1 MTDVLSAYRNQH
13 PALMEVRELSESE
26 PTRFRAALQLNEHRL
41 SLLDHPE
48 DYVPEHPAQRA
59 ALCGYGSQRVVLQVQ
74 EPGDASN
81 PVSDSY
87 ALALHLDDGDGGD
100 EADQLRVAV
109 VLSDLSPSMVH
120 ILRAGSGFMV
130 YLNPKVLGHVL
141 NLGLLADE
149 LVDHDEWAIVSHM
162 AADLLAAA
170 VKEALAVAHDEALL
184 GLGER
189 FPSVRYGA
197 NMLWFDEY
205 DELVDHTMVGTDQD
219 QKLALDED
227 ERLMPLD
234 VQTSSGAPGS
244 PRPATLLG
252 AALGRA
258 SALRDSLLHQ
268 VSQKAESDTEQE
280 VRESQAG
287 PDTRTQREIVD
298 DLIEQLA
305 DLGVR
310 VTMVEEPLF
319 TDHPEDDV
327 LAGGELR

>member
-26 PTRFRAALQLNEHRL
+26 PTRFHAALRLNEHEL
-41 SLLDHPE
+41 SLLDHSE
-48 DYVPEHPAQRA
+48 DYAPEHPAQRA
-59 ALCGYGSQRVVLQVQ
+59 ALCGHGSQRVVLQVLVV
-74 EPGDASN
+74 P
-81 PVSDSY
+81 DSY
-87 ALALHLDDGDGGD
+87 ALVLRLNDGDGGD

-120 ILRAGSGFMV
+120 ILGAGSGFMV

-170 VKEALAVAHDEALL
+170 VKEALEVAHDEALL
-184 GLGER
+184 NLGER

-197 NMLWFDEY
+197 NTLWFDEY
-205 DELVDHTMVGTDQD
+205 DELVDHTMAGTDQD
-219 QKLALDED
+219 QKLVLDED

-234 VQTSSGAPGS
+234 AQTNSGDPGS

-252 AALGRA
+252 AALDRA

-268 VSQKAESDTEQE
+268 VSQKAGSDTEQE

-319 TDHPEDDV
+319 TDHPEDDA

>member
-13 PALMEVRELSESE
+13 PALMEVRELSQGEFVG
-26 PTRFRAALQLNEHRL
+26 FRAALQLNEHEL

-48 DYVPEHPAQRA
+48 DYAPEHPAQRA
-59 ALCGYGSQRVVLQVQ
+59 ALCGHGSQRVVLQVQ
-74 EPGDASN
+74 EPCDAGN

-87 ALALHLDDGDGGD
+87 ALVLHLDDGDGGD
-100 EADQLRVAV
+100 EADQPRVAV

-120 ILRAGSGFMV
+120 ILGAGSGFMV
-130 YLNPKVLGHVL
+130 HLNPKVLGHVL

-149 LVDHDEWAIVSHM
+149 LVEHDEWAIVSHM

-184 GLGER
+184 NLGER

-197 NMLWFDEY
+197 NTLWFDEY
-205 DELVDHTMVGTDQD
+205 DELVYHTMAGTDQD
-219 QKLALDED
+219 QKLVLDED

-234 VQTSSGAPGS
+234 AQTSSGDPGS

-268 VSQKAESDTEQE
+268 VSQKAGPDTEPDT
-280 VRESQAG
+280 A

-298 DLIEQLA
+298 DLIDQLA

-319 TDHPEDDV
+319 TDHPEDDA

>member
-13 PALMEVRELSESE
+13 PALMDVRELSESE
-26 PTRFRAALQLNEHRL
+26 PTRFRAALRLNEHEL
-41 SLLDHPE
+41 SLLDYSE

-74 EPGDASN
+74 EPRDASN

-87 ALALHLDDGDGGD
+87 ALVLHLDDGDGGD
-100 EADQLRVAV
+100 EAGQPRVSV

-141 NLGLLADE
+141 NLGSLADE
-149 LVDHDEWAIVSHM
+149 LVDYGEWAIVSHM
-162 AADLLAAA
+162 AADLLAAV

-184 GLGER
+184 NLGER

-197 NMLWFDEY
+197 NTLWFDEY
-205 DELVDHTMVGTDQD
+205 DELVEHTMAGVGQD
-219 QKLALDED
+219 QKLVLDED

-234 VQTSSGAPGS
+234 AQTSSGAPGS
-244 PRPATLLG
+244 PRPTTLLG
-252 AALGRA
+252 AALDRA

-268 VSQKAESDTEQE
+268 APQKAGSDTEPDT
-280 VRESQAG
+280 AL
-287 PDTRTQREIVD
+287 DTRTQREIVD

-327 LAGGELR
+327 LAGGEL

>member
-26 PTRFRAALQLNEHRL
+26 PTRFHAALRLNEHEL

-48 DYVPEHPAQRA
+48 DYAPEHPAQRA
-59 ALCGYGSQRVVLQVQ
+59 FLCSQRVVLQVQ
-74 EPGDASN
+74 GPRHASN

-87 ALALHLDDGDGGD
+87 VLVLRLNDGGGAD
-100 EADQLRVAV
+100 EDGQLRVAV
-109 VLSDLSPSMVH
+109 VLNDLSPSMVH

-141 NLGLLADE
+141 NLGLLADQ
-149 LVDHDEWAIVSHM
+149 LLDSGDRAIVSHM

-170 VKEALAVAHDEALL
+170 VKTALEVAHDEALL
-184 GLGER
+184 NLGER

-197 NMLWFDEY
+197 NTLWFDEY
-205 DELVDHTMVGTDQD
+205 DELVDHTMAGADQD
-219 QKLALDED
+219 QKLVLDED

-234 VQTSSGAPGS
+234 AQTSSGDPGS

-268 VSQKAESDTEQE
+268 VPQKAGSDA
-280 VRESQAG
+280 V

-327 LAGGELR
+327 LVGGEL